1 MKTGRKKYTKKCKE
15 MHRRIKGMMTWKL
28 TDIIKRV
35 NQILAGYFHYYG
47 ITDNINSIGRFRYEV
62 EKSLFYWLNHRSQ
75 KRSYTWEEFREM
87 QKVYPLEPAKF
98 MSVSMT
104 VEEQL
109 TLQRAE
115 CGKAARSVS

>member
-47 ITDNINSIGRFRYEV
+47 ITDNINSIGNFRFQVIKMLYH
-62 EKSLFYWLNHRSQ
+62 WLNQRSQ
-75 KRSYTWEEFREM
+75 KKSYSWKGYDDM
-87 QKVYPLEPAKF
+87 
-98 MSVSMT
+98 
-104 VEEQL
+104 
-109 TLQRAE
+109 
-115 CGKAARSVS
+115 